1 MTLPAIKGNELYVNP
16 ASNPA
21 TNAPDTKINKH
32 DDAANYSKGG
42 FPFKYHLLPLLHPI
56 IHVDFLPA
64 VIKTRPFAVIASFL
78 KFAKYGRVFAATVLA
93 VCAGGRSMAQ
103 EFHNKK
109 E

>member
-32 DDAANYSKGG
+32 EDTADYSKGG
-42 FPFKYHLLPLLHPI
+42 FHWHLLPLPNPK
-56 IHVDFLPA
+56 IHIDFLPA

-78 KFAKYGRVFAATVLA
+78 KFAKYGRALAATVLA
-93 VCAGGRSMAQ
+93 VCAGGRSTAK
-103 EFHNKK
+103 EFHNRK